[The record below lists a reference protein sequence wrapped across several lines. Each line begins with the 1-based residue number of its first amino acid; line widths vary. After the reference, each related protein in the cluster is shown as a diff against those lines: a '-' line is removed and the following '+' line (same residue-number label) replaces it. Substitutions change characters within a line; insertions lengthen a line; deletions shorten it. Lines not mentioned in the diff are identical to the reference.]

1 MQNMTGRT
9 GQAEQDRQNRTGR
22 TGQAEQSRQNRTD
35 RIGQAEEERQNWTGR
50 TGQANWTCRLGVAD
64 QTGLAKQDCQDRGG
78 IHSRQFAGNLEV
90 FVQCY
95 SLSLF
100 PSYLSPSYVFLVLE
114 FSTSTAGEGGR
125 RVCLHFFHFECV

>member
-1 MQNMTGRT
+1 MDVLTHAT
-9 GQAEQDRQNRTGR
+9 
-22 TGQAEQSRQNRTD
+22 
-35 RIGQAEEERQNWTGR
+35 ERLLFALRW
-50 TGQANWTCRLGVAD
+50 
-64 QTGLAKQDCQDRGG
+64 

-100 PSYLSPSYVFLVLE
+100 PSYLSPSSVFLVLE

-125 RVCLHFFHFECV
+125 RVCLHFFSF